1 MTPLTD
7 QQKHAIQ
14 RIVTPDRARFDLRE
28 RHIYSH
34 DTGVLPGAFR
44 LLAGPSLADGV
55 VQPTSEDQVVQLVR
69 YARAERIALVPRG
82 KGTSGYGGAVPA
94 QGGLVLD
101 VTHLKGV
108 IRADARALTV
118 TVGAGTV
125 WKDLE
130 ECLAIMGLALRM
142 YPTSAPASTVAGWL
156 AQGGAGIGSHAYG
169 WFADNVRAARVVTG
183 TGEVRELTGDD
194 VRSVADAE
202 GTTGIITEVTL
213 EVREATQ
220 LEQVAIAFKD
230 PESLA
235 RALVLI
241 AEQRLPIWSI
251 SFLSPSLVQLK
262 NAGPPKIDA
271 GGDPEP
277 CGARLPEDAYV
288 AVVAFDIAASE
299 LVVSGLRDICAPIN
313 GRQLP
318 AESAHDE
325 WASRFKPM
333 RLKRLG
339 PSLVPIEVV
348 VPASK
353 LAEVLRDLDR
363 AINAPLAIEGLSIRG
378 EEVLL
383 LGFIPH
389 DERTLGYTFGYGFAL
404 SAIRIAEK
412 HGGRACSTGRYFGS
426 RAEQVLGRDKVEA
439 LKQAKM
445 QNDPDGILNPGKVI
459 FGNGPLGTAIRLAA
473 AAEPLVRT
481 LANVFGRPAT
491 PMERAAPNKR
501 VLPEV
506 AGHALACAQCGYC
519 VDICPQFQ
527 GDGWESSGPRGKWFF
542 VKTVLNGGDR
552 FDNAMTDVFG
562 ACERCGKCDDVC
574 QLDLPILTSWGQLH
588 TSLLRG
594 ILTRTS

>member
-1 MTPLTD
+1 MPTLTN
-7 QQKHAIQ
+7 QQQQAIQ
-14 RIVTPDRARFDLRE
+14 HIVTPARARFDLRE
-28 RHIYSH
+28 RRVYSH
-34 DTGVLPGAFR
+34 DTGVLPGVFR

-55 VQPTSEDQVVQLVR
+55 VQPNSEDEVVRLVR

-82 KGTSGYGGAVPA
+82 KGTSGYGGAIPA

-101 VTHLKGV
+101 LSRLKGV
-108 IRADARALTV
+108 IRSDPRALTV

-130 ECLAIMGLALRM
+130 ESLAIDGMALRM
-142 YPTSAPASTVAGWL
+142 YPTSAPASTVGGWL

-183 TGEVRELTGDD
+183 TGEVRELSGED
-194 VRSVADAE
+194 VWGVADAE

-213 EVREATQ
+213 AVREATRQEQ
-220 LEQVAIAFKD
+220 LAIAFD
-230 PESLA
+230 DAESLA
-235 RALVLI
+235 QALALI
-241 AEQRLPIWSI
+241 AERQLPIWSI
-251 SFLSPSLVQLK
+251 SFLNPSLARLK
-262 NAGPPKIDA
+262 NAGPAKMRD
-271 GGDPEP
+271 GEPEP
-277 CGARLPEDAYV
+277 GGPRLPEDAYIALV
-288 AVVAFDIAASE
+288 AYDVDVAE
-299 LVVSGLRDICAPIN
+299 V
-313 GRQLP
+313 GRQWTARHLR
-318 AESAHDE
+318 AYQRSAI
-325 WASRFKPM
+325 ASRDRPA
-333 RLKRLG
+333 RVG
-339 PSLVPIEVV
+339 ESLQTHATE
-348 VPASK
+348 ASRTITC
-353 LAEVLRDLDR
+353 ADRSRRASRQAGGSPGDLDR
-363 AINAPLAIEGLSIRG
+363 AINAPLAIEGLSVRG

-412 HGGRACSTGRYFGS
+412 HGGRACSTGATSAAAPCRCS
-426 RAEQVLGRDKVEA
+426 GRDKVEA
-439 LKQAKM
+439 LKQAKQ

-459 FGNGPLGTAIRLAA
+459 FGNGPIGTAIRLAA

-481 LANVFGRPAT
+481 FANAFGRPAT
-491 PMERAAPNKR
+491 PMERAVPNKR

-552 FDNAMTDVFG
+552 FDNEMTDVFG

-574 QLDLPILTSWGQLH
+574 QLDLPILTSWGKLH

-594 ILTRTS
+594 VLTRTS